1 MKTALLSLPALMLAL
16 VACDPE
22 SPVGT
27 GATTADPAGKSDSV
41 QDPTAAEASRDTL
54 RFRVEDG
61 IAGRVML
68 TKWYHASFS
77 EPILPKSLAD
87 RPVMQAFALPGESG
101 WLALPARV
109 DSSFEFYARIR
120 QIDANDA
127 GGKIDDDT
135 VAHYEAEHRWALAPL
150 LVAATDEIA
159 KMTIGQIAAGA
170 EPLDGEAYFS
180 EHVLFWVRD
189 SIVADDDGL
198 LRKRKL
204 TGRFG
209 RGWHLLQYRDSG
221 RSLTPV
227 PLTDTIRFR
236 KSFPNPNL
244 V

>member
-1 MKTALLSLPALMLAL
+1 M
-16 VACDPE
+16 
-22 SPVGT
+22 
-27 GATTADPAGKSDSV
+27 
-41 QDPTAAEASRDTL
+41 
-54 RFRVEDG
+54 
-61 IAGRVML
+61 
-68 TKWYHASFS
+68 
-77 EPILPKSLAD
+77 
-87 RPVMQAFALPGESG
+87 
-101 WLALPARV
+101 ALPARV

-135 VAHYEAEHRWALAPL
+135 VAHYETEHRWALAPL

-159 KMTIGQIAAGA
+159 KMTIGQMAAGA
-170 EPLDGEAYFS
+170 EPSDGEAYFS
-180 EHVLFWVRD
+180 AHVLFWVRD

-227 PLTDTIRFR
+227 PFTDTVRFR